1 MNIQILQILHKKELF
16 AIIVK
21 KNNQFKKS
29 GVNFVTKD
37 TNPLQLGFL
46 KHKKGHT
53 IKSHLHIKKVRK
65 VKFLSE
71 CLMIKKG
78 KIKVSFYDDKKRNIK
93 KDQILKKD
101 DLIMLFRGG
110 HGFKVIQDVEI
121 IEVKQGPYTKSK
133 DKILI

>member
-1 MNIQILQILHKKELF
+1 
-16 AIIVK
+16 
-21 KNNQFKKS
+21 
-29 GVNFVTKD
+29 
-37 TNPLQLGFL
+37 
-46 KHKKGHT
+46 
-53 IKSHLHIKKVRK
+53 
-65 VKFLSE
+65 
-71 CLMIKKG
+71 MIKKG

>member
-1 MNIQILQILHKKELF
+1 MDNFTKMNIKILQILHKKELF

-53 IKSHLHIKKVRK
+53 IKSHLHIKSKKSKIFIRV
-65 VKFLSE
+65 
-71 CLMIKKG
+71 LMIKKG
-78 KIKVSFYDDKKRNIK
+78 KIKEYV
-93 KDQILKKD
+93 
-101 DLIMLFRGG
+101 
-110 HGFKVIQDVEI
+110 
-121 IEVKQGPYTKSK
+121 
-133 DKILI
+133 